1 MEDNNIKLNGEE
13 YSFNID
19 SKTNSLVI
27 NVTDCSALDLK
38 GYDGWYQYKVVGNKI
53 SFIINNNLSEIERDA
68 SLMVSNAMY
77 PDKYAYIAI
86 SQKGEVYALSSD
98 IVTKNDMSPLID
110 GEDFTFNIKVD
121 GGDKKCIIKEIKE
134 YVLSDDEY
142 IRIPFDK
149 SLITELLQI
158 DDGIYKLNIHNMGR
172 ATEDAYYF
180 EIVLVHNNNSSKIL
194 NLHLQYQDLS
204 KNIVVSP
211 KALEFK
217 SNGFSANRILK
228 LNGNLIDND
237 IEENIVNSLDWLHLM
252 YGFDCIYAYVDTNDG
267 ESVRNGNITIYGNS
281 VSIKQDGKIKVETL
295 EAYNQ
300 DSIAVVYNGVEYI
313 DGIELID
320 IKDNVVKLRTNTY
333 ENDKYVHDS
342 MITVNLSCKW
352 ADFSLDYD
360 IKNEIHIIT
369 VIADDNCFDN
379 ERKCIMTVKNA
390 EDTEASRRFL
400 LTQKSLSKNL
410 TLEEIND

>member
-27 NVTDCSALDLK
+27 SVTDCSALDLK

-313 DGIELID
+313 DGIELIG